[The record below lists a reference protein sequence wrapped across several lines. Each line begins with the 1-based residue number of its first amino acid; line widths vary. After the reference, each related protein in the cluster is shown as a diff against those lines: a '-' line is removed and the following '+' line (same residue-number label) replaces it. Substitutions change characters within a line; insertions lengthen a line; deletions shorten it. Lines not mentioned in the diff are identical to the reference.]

1 MTRTIAVV
9 TGSRADYGLLFW
21 LLRGIADDADLTLRL
36 IVTGAHLEPR
46 FGHTVDV
53 IEADGFTVHVRVPM
67 HLEDDTPAGVA
78 RSMAAAL
85 PGLTDAFTDLAPDV
99 AVVLGDRY
107 EMLCAAAAAMLT
119 RTPIAHIHGGET
131 TEGAMD
137 EGMRHAITK
146 LSHLHFAA
154 AEHYA
159 MRIRQMGEARGR
171 VFTVGTPGLDHLTR
185 TPLLDRAA
193 LSAALGFSLERPLL
207 LVTYHPATLA
217 EGDPAAPVQA
227 LLAALDARPG
237 ARVVFTGVNADPG
250 HDRIA
255 AAVHAYVAARPE
267 RTLLVESL
275 GSQRYLSLLRAADAV
290 VGNSSSGIIEAP
302 ALYTPTVDI
311 GPRQRGRLKARS
323 VISCGETT
331 EEIGTAL
338 ARALDPAF
346 RIGLAGMVPPY
357 GAGGASQKIL
367 DVLKTVP
374 LEGILLKRF
383 FDLPHPH

>member
-21 LLRGIADDADLTLRL
+21 LLRDIADDADLTLRL

-53 IEADGFTVHVRVPM
+53 LEADGFTVHVRVPM
-67 HLEDDTPAGVA
+67 HLEDDTAAGVA

-85 PGLTDAFTDLAPDV
+85 PGLADALTNLAPDV
-99 AVVLGDRY
+99 VVLLGDRY
-107 EMLCAAAAAMLT
+107 EMLCAATAAMLT

-154 AEHYA
+154 AEPYA
-159 MRIRQMGEARGR
+159 KRIRQMGEARSR
-171 VFTVGTPGLDHLTR
+171 VFTVGAPGLDHLTR
-185 TPLLDRAA
+185 TPLLDRGA
-193 LSAALGFSLERPLL
+193 LTAALGFDLAPPLL

-217 EGDPAAPVQA
+217 EGDPAAPVYA
-227 LLAALDARPG
+227 MLAALDARPG

-255 AAVHAYVAARPE
+255 AAVHAYVAARAE

-275 GSQRYLSLLRAADAV
+275 GTQRYLSLLRAADAV
-290 VGNSSSGIIEAP
+290 LGNSSSGIIEAP
-302 ALYTPTVDI
+302 ALGTPTVDI

-323 VISCGETT
+323 VTSCGDSR
-331 EEIGTAL
+331 EEIAAAL

-346 RIGLAGMVPPY
+346 RADLAGMVPPY
-357 GAGGASQKIL
+357 GAGGASRKIL
-367 DVLKTVP
+367 DVLKTAP
-374 LEGILLKRF
+374 LDGILLKRF
-383 FDLPHPH
+383 CDLPHPH